1 MYIYI
6 HTYIHTYLHTY
17 ILTYIHTYVRT
28 IVHTYIHTC
37 RYIYIY
43 IRIEC
48 GKAVNPQFY
57 QQWVPL
63 FTIPDWTFMALW
75 SSRSVFFSPLIS
87 WDFYKCGKPNAIN
100 HAPFHQK
107 KVV

>member
-1 MYIYI
+1 MYTCIHVYMYTYIPTYMHAYI
-6 HTYIHTYLHTY
+6 HTYIHTCTH
-17 ILTYIHTYVRT
+17 
-28 IVHTYIHTC
+28 
-37 RYIYIY
+37 IYIC
-43 IRIEC
+43 IEC

-57 QQWVPL
+57 QQWVPS
-63 FTIPDWTFMALW
+63 FTIPDWKFMALW
-75 SSRSVFFSPLIS
+75 SSRSVFFPPLIS